1 MAKMFHVKHTSP
13 HILLINPWIT
23 DFAAYNFWVRP
34 LGLLYIAGLLR
45 GYGFQATL
53 IDCLDF
59 YSKTKKYRDGKFF
72 KTKIEKPLP
81 LKSIRRNYSQ
91 YGIPEEMLLKRLSF
105 IEEKPNLIGITS
117 GMTYWYPGVFKV
129 IEITRDFFDKVPIIL
144 GGIYATLC
152 YEHAQKYS
160 GVDIVFNGRGELEA
174 LKLISELTDI
184 KLRTPV
190 RNGFKPFPTELR
202 TDNLSELRIPQSE
215 FRIDSLPYPAFDLYP
230 QLDYGC
236 ITTSRG
242 CPSRCTYCASH
253 FLSKDFSRRDPFKV
267 VEEIEYWTTQYKV
280 NNIAFYDDALLIEP
294 SKHFI
299 PIMKEVIRRGIQ
311 CNFHTPNGLHIK
323 EIDQEVTDL
332 LFRGGFKTIRL
343 GLETSNEAT
352 QIETGRKVGNQD
364 FKRAVRNLRRAGYSV
379 EEIGVYIMVGLPGQ
393 RVGEVEESIA
403 FVKET
408 GTRPI
413 LVEYSPIPHTPLF
426 EKAKRMSP
434 FDLENEPLFHNNSIL
449 PCQWEGF
456 TLTDYKRLK
465 DDLRRRQIDET
476 F

>member
-1 MAKMFHVKHTSP
+1 M
-13 HILLINPWIT
+13 
-23 DFAAYNFWVRP
+23 
-34 LGLLYIAGLLR
+34 
-45 GYGFQATL
+45 
-53 IDCLDF
+53 
-59 YSKTKKYRDGKFF
+59 
-72 KTKIEKPLP
+72 
-81 LKSIRRNYSQ
+81 
-91 YGIPEEMLLKRLSF
+91 
-105 IEEKPNLIGITS
+105 
-117 GMTYWYPGVFKV
+117 
-129 IEITRDFFDKVPIIL
+129 
-144 GGIYATLC
+144 
-152 YEHAQKYS
+152 
-160 GVDIVFNGRGELEA
+160 
-174 LKLISELTDI
+174 
-184 KLRTPV
+184 
-190 RNGFKPFPTELR
+190 
-202 TDNLSELRIPQSE
+202 
-215 FRIDSLPYPAFDLYP
+215 
-230 QLDYGC
+230 
-236 ITTSRG
+236 
-242 CPSRCTYCASH
+242 
-253 FLSKDFSRRDPFKV
+253 

-352 QIETGRKVGNQD
+352 QIETGGKVGNQD
-364 FKRAVRNLRRAGYSV
+364 FKRAVRNLERAGYSV
-379 EEIGVYIMVGLPGQ
+379 EEIGVYVMVGLPGQ

-426 EKAKRMSP
+426 EKAKQMSP